1 MRPEITLKYG
11 RDPLISKRIFLDQR
25 RAREQADRKA
35 AMASAADGRIIRPR
49 PEPDGELLPIVTFLG
64 QTLASDLREKPPMRD
79 ASGNL
84 VEVRVREPW
93 DLHLL
98 TADGTNAAADDTE
111 TLKAPPE
118 PGLMLLTPICV
129 ELLVERYVRW
139 HVRKDKTSYFAA
151 LPRRFVDALRE
162 YSPSDIPVVRA
173 INTTPLVTM
182 SGKVIDGVGLD
193 RNTGLVHRIDPLL
206 RSCLPAH
213 APSERD
219 VRDAVNFLFDE
230 WLADVALDKI
240 GKSVAVMMALTLI
253 ERTLLSERPAFFI
266 TAGQRGGGK
275 TTLIMMIVLA
285 VLGRKA
291 AAASWSE
298 KSEERKK
305 ALFSYLR
312 QGVACL
318 VWDNIAR
325 GSAISCPHIEAA
337 LTAPEISDRVLG
349 VSRVETAP
357 STTVHVFIGNSITP
371 RGDMASRS
379 FLLALNVTRPD
390 PENRDFVHSDPLTWT
405 HANRPKILRALY
417 TVLVAGAMK
426 RPQNQLAKT
435 RFKTWWSLVGWSMEY
450 AASLDGTKV
459 DCTELLRAGEVSD
472 EEASAASAA
481 LTIIHEIWGVE
492 NFTARDVVKVMT
504 PELAESQKV
513 DDAEKARAGS
523 ITDALGELGGKRL
536 DRPTAHSIGKFFQK
550 HLVGRPVWIGCGQKF
565 ATLRKS
571 VAHNANTYHVDV
583 SVPGKPNR

>member
-1 MRPEITLKYG
+1 
-11 RDPLISKRIFLDQR
+11 
-25 RAREQADRKA
+25 
-35 AMASAADGRIIRPR
+35 
-49 PEPDGELLPIVTFLG
+49 
-64 QTLASDLREKPPMRD
+64 MRD

-151 LPRRFVDALRE
+151 LPRQFVDALRE

-182 SGKVIDGVGLD
+182 SGNVIDGVGLD

-206 RSCLPAH
+206 RSCLPAD

-275 TTLIMMIVLA
+275 TTLVMMIVLA

-298 KSEERKK
+298 SLRNGRRRCSPIC
-305 ALFSYLR
+305 ARASPVLFGTTSLADLRSAARTLRLRSRHPSYPIGFWEFLAWR
-312 QGVACL
+312 RRHRPPCMFS
-318 VWDNIAR
+318 
-325 GSAISCPHIEAA
+325 SAI
-337 LTAPEISDRVLG
+337 R
-349 VSRVETAP
+349 SR
-357 STTVHVFIGNSITP
+357 
-371 RGDMASRS
+371 
-379 FLLALNVTRPD
+379 
-390 PENRDFVHSDPLTWT
+390 
-405 HANRPKILRALY
+405 RA
-417 TVLVAGAMK
+417 VI
-426 RPQNQLAKT
+426 
-435 RFKTWWSLVGWSMEY
+435 W
-450 AASLDGTKV
+450 
-459 DCTELLRAGEVSD
+459 RAG
-472 EEASAASAA
+472 
-481 LTIIHEIWGVE
+481 
-492 NFTARDVVKVMT
+492 
-504 PELAESQKV
+504 
-513 DDAEKARAGS
+513 
-523 ITDALGELGGKRL
+523 
-536 DRPTAHSIGKFFQK
+536 HSFW
-550 HLVGRPVWIGCGQKF
+550 H
-565 ATLRKS
+565 
-571 VAHNANTYHVDV
+571 
-583 SVPGKPNR
+583 